1 MNCFNE
7 IYFYSKDSDMFI
19 RVVTLCFVTLV
30 LTACVTGEKFAKISP
45 GMSRADVI
53 DRLGSPDGVQTE
65 GTVELLTYA
74 NRFMS
79 DWSWDKADY
88 KVLLNN
94 GFVVQ
99 YGATNIYHD
108 TGTGERMMAAGQIMQ
123 QNKPVQTNCYQI
135 GSSIHCSSY

>member
-65 GTVELLTYA
+65 GTGL
-74 NRFMS
+74 
-79 DWSWDKADY
+79 
-88 KVLLNN
+88 
-94 GFVVQ
+94 
-99 YGATNIYHD
+99 
-108 TGTGERMMAAGQIMQ
+108 
-123 QNKPVQTNCYQI
+123 C
-135 GSSIHCSSY
+135 

>member
-1 MNCFNE
+1 
-7 IYFYSKDSDMFI
+7 IYLYSKDSDMFI

-30 LTACVTGEKFAKISP
+30 LTACVTGEKFAKISQ